1 MEAVMGVLLGIGLGA
16 ACGFRIF
23 VPLLVAAIA
32 IRGGFLTVTPEFA
45 WLGGTAALVTLS
57 VATLLEI
64 AAYYIPVI
72 DHTLDVLGAPAA
84 IVAGT
89 ILAAGFIGS
98 NLVLELLRTQ
108 SRRYGRTG
116 QLRRHH
122 GGNGFRLY
130 RRRAGLRSSRRGRSA
145 GRRGHLLPGPHGA
158 GAEKETAPFSRR
170 SGGRNLA
177 KGKKPPSP
185 GSRPRSDSPVN
196 EGPAAFINNPPPG
209 PRRRFF
215 T

>member
-1 MEAVMGVLLGIGLGA
+1 MNMEAVMGVLLGIGLGA

-98 NLVLELLRTQ
+98 MDPMLKWGLAAIAGGGAAGIIHGGMAAIRGAASAATGGLGNSVVTTAETASASIVAVLACVLPVAAVLLAAAAIYFLVRTGLVLKRK
-108 SRRYGRTG
+108 
-116 QLRRHH
+116 LRR
-122 GGNGFRLY
+122 
-130 RRRAGLRSSRRGRSA
+130 
-145 GRRGHLLPGPHGA
+145 
-158 GAEKETAPFSRR
+158 
-170 SGGRNLA
+170 
-177 KGKKPPSP
+177 SP
-185 GSRPRSDSPVN
+185 GGP
-196 EGPAAFINNPPPG
+196 EGEI
-209 PRRRFF
+209 
-215 T
+215 

>member
-98 NLVLELLRTQ
+98 MDPMLKWGLAAIAGGGAAGIIHGGMGNSVVTTAETASASIVAVLACVLPVAAVLLAAAAIYFLV
-108 SRRYGRTG
+108 RTG
-116 QLRRHH
+116 LALKRKLRR
-122 GGNGFRLY
+122 
-130 RRRAGLRSSRRGRSA
+130 
-145 GRRGHLLPGPHGA
+145 
-158 GAEKETAPFSRR
+158 
-170 SGGRNLA
+170 
-177 KGKKPPSP
+177 SP
-185 GSRPRSDSPVN
+185 GGP
-196 EGPAAFINNPPPG
+196 EGEI
-209 PRRRFF
+209 
-215 T
+215 

>member
-98 NLVLELLRTQ
+98 MDPMLKWGLAAIAGGGAAGIIHGGMAAIRGAASAATGGLGNSVVTTAETASASIVAVLACVLPVAAGLLAAAAIYFLV
-108 SRRYGRTG
+108 RTG
-116 QLRRHH
+116 LALKRKLRR
-122 GGNGFRLY
+122 
-130 RRRAGLRSSRRGRSA
+130 
-145 GRRGHLLPGPHGA
+145 
-158 GAEKETAPFSRR
+158 
-170 SGGRNLA
+170 
-177 KGKKPPSP
+177 SP
-185 GSRPRSDSPVN
+185 GGP
-196 EGPAAFINNPPPG
+196 EGEI
-209 PRRRFF
+209 
-215 T
+215 

>member
-23 VPLLVAAIA
+23 VPLLVASIA

-84 IVAGT
+84 IIAGT
-89 ILAAGFIGS
+89 ILAAGFIGHMDPM
-98 NLVLELLRTQ
+98 LKWGLAAIA
-108 SRRYGRTG
+108 GG
-116 QLRRHH
+116 GAAGIIH
-122 GGNGFRLY
+122 GGM
-130 RRRAGLRSSRRGRSA
+130 AAIRGATSA
-145 GRRGHLLPGPHGA
+145 ATGGMGNSVVTTAETASASIVAVLACVLPVLGVVLA
-158 GAEKETAPFSRR
+158 GAAIYFLVRMGLKLKRKLAR
-170 SGGRNLA
+170 SG
-177 KGKKPPSP
+177 
-185 GSRPRSDSPVN
+185 SDPV
-196 EGPAAFINNPPPG
+196 EESEA
-209 PRRRFF
+209 
-215 T
+215 

>member
-1 MEAVMGVLLGIGLGA
+1 MGVLLGIGLGA

-89 ILAAGFIGS
+89 ILAAGL
-98 NLVLELLRTQ
+98 N
-108 SRRYGRTG
+108 
-116 QLRRHH
+116 
-122 GGNGFRLY
+122 GGWPPLPEAERQ
-130 RRRAGLRSSRRGRSA
+130 ASSTEA
-145 GRRGHLLPGPHGA
+145 W
-158 GAEKETAPFSRR
+158 
-170 SGGRNLA
+170 
-177 KGKKPPSP
+177 PPSGERP
-185 GSRPRSDSPVN
+185 PPLRADWATPSSPRRKRLPPLSSPCWPAFFPSRP
-196 EGPAAFINNPPPG
+196 FCWPPRP
-209 PRRRFF
+209 F
-215 T
+215 TSWSARGWR

>member
-23 VPLLVAAIA
+23 VPLLVASIA

-84 IVAGT
+84 IIAGT
-89 ILAAGFIGS
+89 ILAAGFIGHMDPM
-98 NLVLELLRTQ
+98 LKWGLAAIA
-108 SRRYGRTG
+108 GG
-116 QLRRHH
+116 GAAGIIH
-122 GGNGFRLY
+122 GGM
-130 RRRAGLRSSRRGRSA
+130 AAIRGAASA
-145 GRRGHLLPGPHGA
+145 ATGGMGNSVVTTA
-158 GAEKETAPFSRR
+158 ETASASIVAVLACVLPVLGVALIGAAIYFLVCMGLKLKRKLAR
-170 SGGRNLA
+170 SGNA
-177 KGKKPPSP
+177 P
-185 GSRPRSDSPVN
+185 
-196 EGPAAFINNPPPG
+196 EGES
-209 PRRRFF
+209 
-215 T
+215 